1 LVGAVATADVIR
13 RLSAWDEK
21 PYITFELKHGGAL
34 GIRRGSFKGAAL
46 MKILLADDEPIAR
59 TMLEHWLAGWG
70 YEVTLARDGESAL
83 QALRDDPELRLVV
96 VDWVMPKKDG
106 IEVCKEIRALSSEP
120 YVYIVLLTAKDDKSD
135 IIAGLDAGAD
145 DYLVKPCNPLEL
157 KVRLRAGRRVIELQ
171 EQLVKARESLRF
183 EAMHDS
189 LTGLLN
195 RSAVLEQLNK
205 EMLRSSRR
213 GAPVAVLMGDLDH
226 FKVINDTHGHAAGDS
241 VLREAARRLKAGVRA
256 YDSIGRVG
264 GEEFLAV
271 LPECD
276 AKTGLTVASRLCRS
290 LSDQPAY
297 HGGVPIP
304 HSISIGV
311 AGSDQLGNARADELM
326 RAADSALYRAKH
338 AGRARALLA
347 LEKEFEGTSEA
358 TATIPAAE

>member
-1 LVGAVATADVIR
+1 
-13 RLSAWDEK
+13 
-21 PYITFELKHGGAL
+21 
-34 GIRRGSFKGAAL
+34 

-83 QALRDDPELRLVV
+83 QALKDDPELRLLV

-106 IEVCKEIRALSSEP
+106 IEVCKAIRSGPQEP

-171 EQLVKARESLRF
+171 EKLVKARESLRF

-195 RSAVLEQLNK
+195 RGAVIEQLTK
-205 EMLRSSRR
+205 ELVRASRR
-213 GAPVAVLMGDLDH
+213 GAPVSVLMGDLDH
-226 FKVINDTHGHAAGDS
+226 FKVINDTHGHAAGDA
-241 VLREAARRLKAGVRA
+241 VLRETARRLKAGVRA
-256 YDSIGRVG
+256 YDSVGRLG
-264 GEEFLAV
+264 GEEFIAV

-276 AKTGLTVASRLCRS
+276 AKTGVAVAQRLCRS
-290 LSDQPAY
+290 LADSPTKYNGTA
-297 HGGVPIP
+297 IA

-311 AGSDQLGNARADELM
+311 AATDQFGSARADELI
-326 RAADSALYRAKH
+326 RAADAALYRAKH
-338 AGRARALLA
+338 AGRSRALLA
-347 LEKEFEGTSEA
+347 VEKEFEVVREVSQTLPAS
-358 TATIPAAE
+358 IPAE

>member
-1 LVGAVATADVIR
+1 
-13 RLSAWDEK
+13 
-21 PYITFELKHGGAL
+21 
-34 GIRRGSFKGAAL
+34 

-83 QALRDDPELRLVV
+83 QALKDDQELRLLV

-106 IEVCKEIRALSSEP
+106 IEVCKAIRSGPQEP
-120 YVYIVLLTAKDDKSD
+120 YVYVVLLTAKDDKSD

-195 RSAVLEQLNK
+195 RGAVLEQLTK
-205 EMLRSSRR
+205 ELVRASRR
-213 GAPVAVLMGDLDH
+213 GAPVSVLMGDLDH
-226 FKVINDTHGHAAGDS
+226 FKIINDTHGHAAGDA
-241 VLREAARRLKAGVRA
+241 VLRETARRLKAGVRA
-256 YDSIGRVG
+256 YDSVGRLG
-264 GEEFLAV
+264 GEEFIAV

-276 AKTGLTVASRLCRS
+276 AKTGLSVAQRLCRS
-290 LSDQPAY
+290 LADAPTKYNGTA
-297 HGGVPIP
+297 IP
-304 HSISIGV
+304 NSISIGI
-311 AGSDQLGNARADELM
+311 AATDQFGSARADELI
-326 RAADSALYRAKH
+326 RAADAALYRAKH
-338 AGRARALLA
+338 AGRSRALLA
-347 LEKEFEGTSEA
+347 IDKEFEIVKEVSQTLPAS
-358 TATIPAAE
+358 IPAE

>member
-1 LVGAVATADVIR
+1 
-13 RLSAWDEK
+13 
-21 PYITFELKHGGAL
+21 
-34 GIRRGSFKGAAL
+34 

-70 YEVTLARDGESAL
+70 YQVTLARDGESAL
-83 QALRDDPELRLVV
+83 KALKDDNELRLLV

-106 IEVCKEIRALSSEP
+106 IEVCKAIRSGPQEP

-195 RSAVLEQLNK
+195 RGAVLEHLTK
-205 EMLRSSRR
+205 ELVRASRR
-213 GAPVAVLMGDLDH
+213 GAPVSVLMGDLDH
-226 FKVINDTHGHAAGDS
+226 FKVINDTHGHAAGDA
-241 VLREAARRLKAGVRA
+241 VLRETARRLKAGVRA
-256 YDSIGRVG
+256 YDSVGRLG
-264 GEEFLAV
+264 GEEFIAV

-276 AKTGLTVASRLCRS
+276 AKTGLSVAQRLCRS
-290 LSDQPAY
+290 LSDTPTQFA
-297 HGGVPIP
+297 GTPIT

-311 AGSDQLGNARADELM
+311 ASTDQFGSSNAAELI
-326 RAADSALYRAKH
+326 RAADAALYRAKH
-338 AGRARALLA
+338 AGRSRALLA
-347 LEKEFEGTSEA
+347 IERDFDPAKESQTLRA
-358 TATIPAAE
+358 LVPAE

>member
-1 LVGAVATADVIR
+1 
-13 RLSAWDEK
+13 
-21 PYITFELKHGGAL
+21 
-34 GIRRGSFKGAAL
+34 

-70 YEVTLARDGESAL
+70 YQVTLARDGESAL
-83 QALRDDPELRLVV
+83 QALKDDNELRLLV

-106 IEVCKEIRALSSEP
+106 IEVCKAIRSGPQEP

-195 RSAVLEQLNK
+195 RGAVLEQLTK
-205 EMLRSSRR
+205 ELVRASRR
-213 GAPVAVLMGDLDH
+213 GAPVSVLMGDLDH
-226 FKVINDTHGHAAGDS
+226 FKAINDTHGHSAGDA
-241 VLREAARRLKAGVRA
+241 VLRETARRLKVGMRA
-256 YDSIGRVG
+256 YDSVGRLG
-264 GEEFLAV
+264 GEEFIAV

-276 AKTGLTVASRLCRS
+276 AKTGLSVAQRLCRS
-290 LSDQPAY
+290 LSDTPTQFA
-297 HGGVPIP
+297 GTPIS

-311 AGSDQLGNARADELM
+311 ASTDQFGSSNASELI
-326 RAADSALYRAKH
+326 RAADAALYRAKH
-338 AGRARALLA
+338 AGRSRALLA
-347 LEKEFEGTSEA
+347 VEREFEPVKEA
-358 TATIPAAE
+358 SQTLPASISAE

>member
-1 LVGAVATADVIR
+1 
-13 RLSAWDEK
+13 
-21 PYITFELKHGGAL
+21 
-34 GIRRGSFKGAAL
+34 

-83 QALRDDPELRLVV
+83 QALKDDNELRLLV

-106 IEVCKEIRALSSEP
+106 IEVCKAIRSGSQEP

-195 RSAVLEQLNK
+195 RGAVLEQLTK
-205 EMLRSSRR
+205 ELVRASRR
-213 GAPVAVLMGDLDH
+213 GAPVSVLMGDLDH
-226 FKVINDTHGHAAGDS
+226 FKTINDTNGHAAGDA

-256 YDSIGRVG
+256 YDSVGRLG
-264 GEEFLAV
+264 GEEFIAV

-276 AKTGLTVASRLCRS
+276 AKTGLSVAQRLCRS
-290 LSDQPAY
+290 LADTPTNY
-297 HGGVPIP
+297 MGTPIA

-311 AGSDQLGNARADELM
+311 AATDQFGSSQADELI
-326 RAADSALYRAKH
+326 RAADAALYRAKH
-338 AGRARALLA
+338 AGRSRALLA
-347 LEKEFEGTSEA
+347 IEREFEPLQEVSQTLPAS
-358 TATIPAAE
+358 IPAE

>member
-1 LVGAVATADVIR
+1 
-13 RLSAWDEK
+13 
-21 PYITFELKHGGAL
+21 
-34 GIRRGSFKGAAL
+34 

-70 YEVTLARDGESAL
+70 YQVTLARDGESAL
-83 QALRDDPELRLVV
+83 QALKDDNELRLLV

-106 IEVCKEIRALSSEP
+106 IEVCKAIRSGPQEP

-195 RSAVLEQLNK
+195 RGAVLEQLTK
-205 EMLRSSRR
+205 ELVRASRR
-213 GAPVAVLMGDLDH
+213 GTPVSVLMGDLDH
-226 FKVINDTHGHAAGDS
+226 FKAINDTHGHAAGDA
-241 VLREAARRLKAGVRA
+241 VLRETARRLKAGVRA
-256 YDSIGRVG
+256 YDSVGRLG
-264 GEEFLAV
+264 GEEFIAV

-276 AKTGLTVASRLCRS
+276 AKTGLSVAQRLCRA
-290 LSDQPAY
+290 LSDTPTQFA
-297 HGGVPIP
+297 GAPISQ
-304 HSISIGV
+304 SISIGV
-311 AGSDQLGNARADELM
+311 ASTDQFGSSNAAELI
-326 RAADSALYRAKH
+326 RAADAALYRAKH
-338 AGRARALLA
+338 AGRSRALLA
-347 LEKEFEGTSEA
+347 VEREFEPVKDSQTLRAS
-358 TATIPAAE
+358 IPAE